1 MSLEEL
7 KVDGV
12 IKSKENQDRH
22 IWQAA
27 FIINKKVITEKETI
41 LRKSFNFC
49 IDSIPSGKMWN
60 KYNPDGIS
68 LENMS
73 ELTTNNRNYSRKKS
87 GDTNGCEK
95 LLPEIN
101 HEKTHTGEKHN
112 EFNKNGNTF
121 YLNEDFIQQKRH
133 TREAQCWATIWI

>member
-1 MSLEEL
+1 
-7 KVDGV
+7 
-12 IKSKENQDRH
+12 
-22 IWQAA
+22 
-27 FIINKKVITEKETI
+27 
-41 LRKSFNFC
+41 
-49 IDSIPSGKMWN
+49 MWN
-60 KYNPDGIS
+60 KYNLDGIS

-112 EFNKNGNTF
+112 EFNKNGSTF
-121 YLNEDFIQQKRH
+121 YLNEDFIQQKRD
-133 TREAQCWATIWI
+133 TREAQCGATIWI